1 MKQIYLSIFLLV
13 ITASNMLCQN
23 KCACLTDNPSVE
35 MLEDKI
41 LAQNYSYKILP
52 DIQFFNDWTSGDVL
66 LTSGDIIHSQ
76 MLRYNGYMDA
86 LFWVRKR
93 DYLFA
98 IVERNIVASFVL
110 YDVDHKLFASFKKIK
125 MRGLNGSSDSVD
137 VYLQVLAEGKLSL
150 YARRKITVF
159 KTDNNY
165 FKDYTFYLWKEGVM
179 YPINMRRR
187 SLLKLM
193 GSEKLVMR
201 GIIRENNLDVSNE
214 NQMIKAIELYNQR

>member
-13 ITASNMLCQN
+13 ITASSMLSQN
-23 KCACLTDNPSVE
+23 KCACLTENPSEE

-110 YDVDHKLFASFKKIK
+110 YDIDHKPFASFKKLK
-125 MRGLNGSSDSVD
+125 MKGLNGSSDSAD

-150 YARRKITVF
+150 YVRRKITVF

-165 FKDYTFYLWKEGVM
+165 FKDYMFYLMKDGIT
-179 YPINMRRR
+179 YPLNLRRH
-187 SLLKLM
+187 SLLRLM
-193 GSEKLVMR
+193 GTEKSVMR
-201 GIIRENNLDVSNE
+201 GIIRENKLHLSEE
-214 NQMIKAIELYNQR
+214 NQMIKAIELYNKR